1 VEDSGGL
8 VLDEGEDTI
17 RLVFTTF
24 STSWMRFIAVKM
36 LFQEKFVMAA
46 GGKDGVAPCSRGS
59 RGLGSFCL
67 SWNLRVSAGQA
78 SSGEESR

>member
-1 VEDSGGL
+1 
-8 VLDEGEDTI
+8 
-17 RLVFTTF
+17 
-24 STSWMRFIAVKM
+24 
-36 LFQEKFVMAA
+36 MAA